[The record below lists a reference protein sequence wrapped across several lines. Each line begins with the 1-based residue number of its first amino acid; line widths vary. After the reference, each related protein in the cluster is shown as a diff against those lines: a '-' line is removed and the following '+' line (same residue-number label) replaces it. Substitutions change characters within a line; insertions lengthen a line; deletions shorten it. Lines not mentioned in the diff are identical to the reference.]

1 MGKMT
6 MNIVRDAKRIVVK
19 IGSSTLTHENFRMNL
34 RRIEA
39 LTRTLSEFKNS
50 GKEIVLVSSGAISA
64 GVAKMGLDKK
74 PARTEEKQALA
85 AIGQSELMRIY
96 EHFFSMF
103 GHTVGQILLTKD
115 IMDNEK
121 SRRNAENTFRT
132 LLKMGCIPI
141 VNENDTVSFD
151 EIEFGDNDTLSAYI
165 SVICSA
171 DCLIILSDIDGLYD
185 ADPHKNKDAHLIH
198 TVAKIDEKILSFAG
212 GAGSNRGTGG
222 LITKLHAAEIVTGH
236 GIPMFII
243 NGENPEVLYDL
254 FEGRHIGTYF
264 MSQGEQA

>member
-1 MGKMT
+1 
-6 MNIVRDAKRIVVK
+6 MNIVKDAKRIVVK

-39 LTRTLSEFKNS
+39 LTRVLSEFKNA

-64 GVAKMGLDKK
+64 GVAKMGLS
-74 PARTEEKQALA
+74 ARPKATEEKQALA
-85 AIGQSELMRIY
+85 AVGQSELMRIY

-103 GHTVGQILLTKD
+103 GHPVAQILLTKD
-115 IMDNEK
+115 IMENPTA
-121 SRRNAENTFRT
+121 RGNAENTFRT

-141 VNENDTVSFD
+141 VNENDSVSFD

-165 SVICSA
+165 SVLCDA

-185 ADPHKNKDAHLIH
+185 SDPHKNSEARLIS
-198 TVAKIDEKILSFAG
+198 TVAKIDEKILGYAG

-222 LITKLHAAEIVTGH
+222 LITKLHAAEIVTKE
-236 GIPMFII
+236 GIPMFIV
-243 NGENPEVLYDL
+243 NGGNPEILYDL
-254 FEGRHIGTYF
+254 FEGKHVGTYF
-264 MSQGEQA
+264 MSAN

>member
-1 MGKMT
+1 
-6 MNIVRDAKRIVVK
+6 MNIVKDAKRIVVK

-39 LTRTLSEFKNS
+39 LTRVLSEFKNA

-64 GVAKMGLDKK
+64 GVAKMGLSERPK
-74 PARTEEKQALA
+74 ATEEKQALA
-85 AIGQSELMRIY
+85 AVGQSELMRIY

-103 GHTVGQILLTKD
+103 GHPVAQMLLTKD
-115 IMDNEK
+115 IMENVTARK
-121 SRRNAENTFRT
+121 NAENTFST

-141 VNENDTVSFD
+141 VNENDSVSFD

-165 SVICSA
+165 SVLCHS

-185 ADPHKNKDAHLIH
+185 SDPHKNSEARLIS
-198 TVAKIDEKILSFAG
+198 TVAKIDSKILGYAG

-222 LITKLHAAEIVTGH
+222 LITKLHAAEIVTSE
-236 GIPMFII
+236 GIPMFIV
-243 NGENPEVLYDL
+243 NGQNPEILYDL
-254 FEGRHIGTYF
+254 FEGKHVGTYF
-264 MSQGEQA
+264 MSGN